1 MPENKEF
8 LALATKHGAAGSTA
22 ADLDYAGNRRR
33 QFKTTSPPPTRTCD
47 SELPPRTAA
56 GGHGRGH
63 SNAAGGSAATPSQ
76 LDSRHSD
83 RPSASRP
90 ARETGLVTATVTV
103 VFTVNTAAP
112 RAAWAPGQSAASGL
126 SRWPI
131 ALGCSTIEFLGGLA
145 SGPSELGLHVP

>member
-63 SNAAGGSAATPSQ
+63 SGAAGGSAATPAGAKVTTQSQ

-112 RAAWAPGQSAASGL
+112 RAAWAPGQSAASG
-126 SRWPI
+126 
-131 ALGCSTIEFLGGLA
+131 
-145 SGPSELGLHVP
+145 

>member
-8 LALATKHGAAGSTA
+8 LGLQQNRHGAAGSTA

-63 SNAAGGSAATPSQ
+63 SNAAGGSAATPAGAEVTTQSQ
-76 LDSRHSD
+76 LESRHSD

-112 RAAWAPGQSAASGL
+112 RAAWAPGQSAASG
-126 SRWPI
+126 
-131 ALGCSTIEFLGGLA
+131 
-145 SGPSELGLHVP
+145 